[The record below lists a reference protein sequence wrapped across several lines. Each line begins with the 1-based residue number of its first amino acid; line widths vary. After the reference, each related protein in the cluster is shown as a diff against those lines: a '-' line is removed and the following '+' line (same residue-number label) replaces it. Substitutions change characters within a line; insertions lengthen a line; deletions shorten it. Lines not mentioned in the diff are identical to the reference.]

1 MTYRIEVQPAA
12 RRSLAKVQGADR
24 RRIEAALLML
34 AAEPRPP
41 AARRLVG
48 SDVWRVRVG
57 NYRILY
63 AIDDGR
69 LVVLVVTVGHRR
81 EVYRDWHGS

>member
-1 MTYRIEVQPAA
+1 VTYRIDVLPAA
-12 RRSLAKVQGADR
+12 RRSLAKVRGADR

-41 AARRLVG
+41 AARHLGG
-48 SDVWRVRVG
+48 SEVWRVRVG
-57 NYRILY
+57 SYRILY
-63 AIDDGR
+63 TIDDGR

-81 EVYRDWHGS
+81 EVYRDWHGP